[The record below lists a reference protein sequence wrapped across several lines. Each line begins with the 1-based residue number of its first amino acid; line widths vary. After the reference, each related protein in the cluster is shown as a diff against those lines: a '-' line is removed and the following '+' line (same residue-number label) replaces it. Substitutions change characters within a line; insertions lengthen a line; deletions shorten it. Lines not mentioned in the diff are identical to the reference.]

1 MERISS
7 APGRDVEGASAS
19 TVGEEMWGR
28 MSLASGRDMEQDVI
42 GINCRWTRRAAGCQ
56 LYVEE
61 TWGRVRGAGC
71 PWHLEETWSKV
82 SLASTVG
89 GDLERV
95 L

>member
-42 GINCRWTRRAAGCQ
+42 GIRVSTICGGDVGQGAWSRVPLASGGDVEQGVVGINCGWRP
-56 LYVEE
+56 
-61 TWGRVRGAGC
+61 GAGIVI
-71 PWHLEETWSKV
+71 LS
-82 SLASTVG
+82 
-89 GDLERV
+89 
-95 L
+95 